1 MRGISTTPIVLVLI
15 IFGVFGAVAAYSW
28 YYASMKAAEKAALF
42 NAKLAEEQQ
51 KCLSAVAGPNG
62 TVLVGGAQY
71 SNYTGLGCYVDEDVV
86 VVLQWTRR

>member
-1 MRGISTTPIVLVLI
+1 MRGISTTPIVLVLV

-62 TVLVGGAQY
+62 ILVGGVQY
-71 SNYTGLGCYVDEDVV
+71 RNYTGLGCYVDEDVV

>member
-42 NAKLAEEQQ
+42 NAKLAEEVE

-62 TVLVGGAQY
+62 ILVGGVQY
-71 SNYTGLGCYVDEDVV
+71 RNYTGLGCYVDEDVV